1 MLPGGLPASLGAHK
15 IAFVLLFIIYGLS
28 QKRRGKGAGWGL
40 EVTGSWAEDKDYAYE
55 RRVSSSNLFD
65 RCSKGACTDLP
76 CCCFSL
82 LLSSP
87 LSLSFVLF
95 SLLYSPTAAAA
106 TNTRTGQSSSKSS
119 YAPYP
124 SHRRAT
130 WMRNCS
136 VSYQVYL
143 ALLLSVFF
151 FPSRSLGYLSL
162 SLFLFLSHVL
172 FVSLFVFASI
182 IMRPIIVMA
191 LCCRLQLMSIGI
203 FHSIPFCS
211 VPFHSAAGAFRLYD
225 VDNDGYITRE
235 EMYNIV
241 DAIYQMVVSVMTLP
255 NDPLN
260 FPYSPYSPRLSGSI

>member
-28 QKRRGKGAGWGL
+28 QKGRGRGAGWGL

-82 LLSSP
+82 LLSPP

-106 TNTRTGQSSSKSS
+106 TIAITRTGQSSSKSS

-151 FPSRSLGYLSL
+151 FPSRCLAFSFALSL
-162 SLFLFLSHVL
+162 S
-172 FVSLFVFASI
+172 VSLTRSLCVSFCFRFDNNEANHCDGPLLPPSI
-182 IMRPIIVMA
+182 NVNWHIP
-191 LCCRLQLMSIGI
+191 
-203 FHSIPFCS
+203 FHSILFRS
-211 VPFHSAAGAFRLYD
+211 VPFRCRGLPPLRCGQRWLHNARGDVQHCGRNLSDGGKCYD
-225 VDNDGYITRE
+225 PPE
-235 EMYNIV
+235 
-241 DAIYQMVVSVMTLP
+241 
-255 NDPLN
+255 
-260 FPYSPYSPRLSGSI
+260 